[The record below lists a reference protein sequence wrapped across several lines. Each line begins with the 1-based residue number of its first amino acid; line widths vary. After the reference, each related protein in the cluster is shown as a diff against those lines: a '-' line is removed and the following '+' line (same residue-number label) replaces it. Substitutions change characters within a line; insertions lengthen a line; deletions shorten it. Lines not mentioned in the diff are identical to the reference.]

1 MSYYQMTDR
10 DEIEQLFRAHY
21 KPLRRM
27 ASAILHDDDAA
38 RDVVHDVF
46 AQILFKRCKASGD
59 GDFGRVLFQRNTA
72 VTPGYLVTA
81 VRNRCINRLRDLDTR
96 TRIAKLYFLET
107 DDYDSEEWLDEATIA
122 RISEII
128 RTDLTRQC
136 REVMEMRFG
145 RGLKFAEIAE
155 ALDVSEKTV
164 YKHVRQ
170 ALVIIRKKLDENG

>member
-1 MSYYQMTDR
+1 M
-10 DEIEQLFRAHY
+10 
-21 KPLRRM
+21 
-27 ASAILHDDDAA
+27 
-38 RDVVHDVF
+38 
-46 AQILFKRCKASGD
+46 
-59 GDFGRVLFQRNTA
+59 
-72 VTPGYLVTA
+72 TPGYLVTA

-107 DDYDSEEWLDEATIA
+107 DDYDSEEWPDEATIA

>member
-1 MSYYQMTDR
+1 MPGVGGAGGGKTG
-10 DEIEQLFRAHY
+10 IERF
-21 KPLRRM
+21 
-27 ASAILHDDDAA
+27 
-38 RDVVHDVF
+38 
-46 AQILFKRCKASGD
+46 GD
-59 GDFGRVLFQRNTA
+59 GDS
-72 VTPGYLVTA
+72 
-81 VRNRCINRLRDLDTR
+81 R
-96 TRIAKLYFLET
+96 TRMAKIYVLET
-107 DDYDSEEWLDEATIA
+107 DGYESEGGVDEATIA

>member
-1 MSYYQMTDR
+1 
-10 DEIEQLFRAHY
+10 
-21 KPLRRM
+21 M

-38 RDVVHDVF
+38 RDVVNDVF
-46 AQILFKRCKASGD
+46 AQILFKRCKASDNG
-59 GDFGRVLFQRNTA
+59 GFGSVLYQRNTA

-81 VRNRCINRLRDLDTR
+81 VRNRCINRLRDLDPR

-107 DDYDSEEWLDEATIA
+107 DDYDSEEWPDEATIA
-122 RISEII
+122 RIYEII